1 MANHKGSEGVIKI
14 GGNTMA
20 EVTGWTL
27 TQSSSTIE
35 NTELS
40 DTTRSYLSGLS
51 EYSGTVDC
59 HWDETDTNG
68 QVACTIGASVAL
80 YFYPE
85 GATSGDTYF
94 SGTALVTG
102 ITRNASVDSLVE
114 SSLTFQGTG
123 ALAISTV

>member
-1 MANHKGSEGVIKI
+1 
-14 GGNTMA
+14 MA

-35 NTELS
+35 DTTLT

-102 ITRNASVDSLVE
+102 ITRNAAIDGLVE

-123 ALAISTV
+123 ALSITTV

>member
-40 DTTRSYLSGLS
+40 DTTRTYLSGLS

-102 ITRNASVDSLVE
+102 ITRNASVDGLVE
-114 SSLTFQGTG
+114 ISLSYQGTG
-123 ALAISTV
+123 PLAISTV

>member
-27 TQSSSTIE
+27 TESSSTIE

>member
-1 MANHKGSEGVIKI
+1 
-14 GGNTMA
+14 MA

-59 HWDETDTNG
+59 HWDETDSNG

-85 GATSGDTYF
+85 GSTSGDTYF
-94 SGTALVTG
+94 SGTSLVTG
-102 ITRNASVDSLVE
+102 ITRNASVDGLVE
-114 SSLTFQGTG
+114 ISLTYQGTG
-123 ALAISTV
+123 ALAIATV

>member
-1 MANHKGSEGVIKI
+1 MAKHKGSEGVIKI
-14 GGNTMA
+14 GGNLMA
-20 EVTGWTL
+20 EVTSWTL
-27 TQSSSTIE
+27 TQTSSTIE

-51 EYSGTVDC
+51 DYTGSVDAW
-59 HWDETDTNG
+59 WDETDTNG

-85 GATSGDTYF
+85 GATSGDTFF

-102 ITRNASVDSLVE
+102 ITRSASVDGLVE
-114 SSLTFQGTG
+114 ISLTYQGTG

>member
-40 DTTRSYLSGLS
+40 DTTRTYLSGLS

-102 ITRNASVDSLVE
+102 ITRNASVDGLVE

>member
-40 DTTRSYLSGLS
+40 DTTRTYLSGLS

-68 QVACTIGASVAL
+68 QVACTIGASVNL
-80 YFYPE
+80 IFYPE

-94 SGTALVTG
+94 NGTSLVTG
-102 ITRNASVDSLVE
+102 ITRNASVDGLVE
-114 SSLTFQGTG
+114 ISLTYQGTG
-123 ALAISTV
+123 PLAISTV

>member
-27 TQSSSTIE
+27 TQSSSAIE

-40 DTTRSYLSGLS
+40 DTTRSYLSGIS

-59 HWDETDTNG
+59 HWDETDTNA

-80 YFYPE
+80 FFYPE

-102 ITRNASVDSLVE
+102 ITRNASVDSLVGI
-114 SSLTFQGTG
+114 SLSYQGTG

>member
-14 GGNTMA
+14 GGNTIA

-40 DTTRSYLSGLS
+40 DTTRTYLSGLC

-59 HWDETDTNG
+59 HWDETDSNG

-94 SGTALVTG
+94 SGTSLVTG
-102 ITRNASVDSLVE
+102 ITRSAAVDGLVGI
-114 SSLTFQGTG
+114 SLTYQGTG
-123 ALAISTV
+123 PLAISTV

>member
-14 GGNTMA
+14 GGNLMA
-20 EVTGWTL
+20 EVTSWTL
-27 TQSSSTIE
+27 TQTSSTIE

-51 EYSGTVDC
+51 DYTGSVDAW
-59 HWDETDTNG
+59 WDETDTNG

-85 GATSGDTYF
+85 GATSGDTFF

-102 ITRNASVDSLVE
+102 ITRSASVDGLVE
-114 SSLTFQGTG
+114 ISLTYQGTG

>member
-1 MANHKGSEGVIKI
+1 MANHKGSEGLIKI

-20 EVTGWTL
+20 EVTSWTL

-35 NTELS
+35 NTELA

-68 QVACTIGASVAL
+68 QVACSFGAAVNL
-80 YFYPE
+80 IFYPE
-85 GATSGDTYF
+85 GATSGDVYF
-94 SGTALVTG
+94 NGTSLVTG
-102 ITRNASVDSLVE
+102 ITRNASVDGLVE
-114 SSLTFQGTG
+114 ISLSYQGTG
-123 ALAISTV
+123 PLAISTV